1 MPPRLA
7 AVQSRATYVINADSG
22 VGIHLKSHRH
32 RIVHSTQRGPAL
44 PVEGPVAG
52 GNMTMADTERA
63 PRGIPGLDDLIEGG
77 FWPNRTMVILA
88 PDGPGK
94 STFASQFLMQGIDQD
109 EQALSV
115 TLEDPPE
122 TI

>member
-1 MPPRLA
+1 MPPRSA

-63 PRGIPGLDDLIEGG
+63 PRGIPGLDELIEGG
-77 FWPNRTMVILA
+77 FWPKSTLGLVGSSGTGKATCAIQFVMHGLERGEQA
-88 PDGPGK
+88 PD
-94 STFASQFLMQGIDQD
+94 
-109 EQALSV
+109 V
-115 TLEDPPE
+115 TLAEPAE
-122 TI
+122 H